1 VELEGTENRITVARD
16 RYIKTIAEYNVLTR
30 SFPTNLTAMMFSYAT
45 KPSFTVANEAQISA
59 PPTVSFE
66 KK

>member
-1 VELEGTENRITVARD
+1 
-16 RYIKTIAEYNVLTR
+16 
-30 SFPTNLTAMMFSYAT
+30 MMFKYNE
-45 KPSFTVANEAQISA
+45 KPQFTVANEAQISA